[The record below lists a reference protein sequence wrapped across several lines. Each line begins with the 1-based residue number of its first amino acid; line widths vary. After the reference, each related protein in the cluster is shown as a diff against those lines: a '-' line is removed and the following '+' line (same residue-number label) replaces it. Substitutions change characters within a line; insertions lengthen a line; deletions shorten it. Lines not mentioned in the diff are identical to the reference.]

1 MFRLLPTFAFA
12 VVLVAAAASA
22 AQDAKKEKKAGLSG
36 VWTREAGGFELKF
49 DFTDAKKGT
58 FKAHVASGADGIVA
72 TCKFEVRDGAVK
84 AEVTAVEEKG
94 NFQSKPPVGYEFGF
108 KWEPKG
114 GTAELSELKGE
125 NVDNIKPV
133 IEGQWTRVKAKK
145 E

>member
-12 VVLVAAAASA
+12 TVLVAAGGSA
-22 AQDAKKEKKAGLSG
+22 AQDTKKEKKAGPSG
-36 VWTREAGGFELKF
+36 VWAREAGGLELKF

-58 FKAHVASGADGIVA
+58 FKAHVGSGADGIVA

-84 AEVTAVEEKG
+84 AEVTGVEEKG

-108 KWEPKG
+108 KWQPKG
-114 GTAELSELKGE
+114 GTAELSELTGD

-133 IEGQWTRVKAKK
+133 IEGEWTRVKGGK
-145 E
+145 